1 MEGASPRPEKRADI
15 AKKERVKQLG
25 VHSYPFP
32 LWRNAAVLLLH
43 PPLEGEGRPLERSES
58 GRGGVNVRKERSPH
72 PARHSASKTRVN
84 ALMARD
90 PPPPGEGKD
99 SGRTEPPVFFAAPGR
114 PASRSSPSQNRGD
127 GAPSGASV
135 AVVTY
140 RFRHVAPLGAPSR
153 RSHCGAGP
161 RFSGDRFA
169 PPRPGRRGAFGV
181 TAPSRSRTGLAG
193 PAVSELLAGDR
204 SIPGR
209 SPGAAREGRSVRLP
223 ARAPHPAPLA

>member
-114 PASRSSPSQNRGD
+114 PSSGSSPLAKPRGWRAKRRVLSRSHVPFPARGASRRAIAAFSPRRRAALSAQLLACLSALRC
-127 GAPSGASV
+127 
-135 AVVTY
+135 
-140 RFRHVAPLGAPSR
+140 RH
-153 RSHCGAGP
+153 
-161 RFSGDRFA
+161 
-169 PPRPGRRGAFGV
+169 PPRVKRRTYSAGRADHRQRAPRRG
-181 TAPSRSRTGLAG
+181 P
-193 PAVSELLAGDR
+193 
-204 SIPGR
+204 
-209 SPGAAREGRSVRLP
+209 
-223 ARAPHPAPLA
+223 